1 MTRIIVAFIGSLC
14 PALLI
19 NVERKNLVW
28 AGLAGMIG
36 RLLNDGLLALY
47 PNSALVSVFMGTAA
61 VAIYSEVM
69 ARIRKTPSTIFSIP
83 GVFPLVPGVDAYRT
97 IQSLTEAN
105 YPAATAFGVSAVAK
119 ASLIAFSILI
129 VSSVFRKIKLNRK
142 RKSQLSS
149 SSQ

>member
-19 NVERKNLVW
+19 NVDRKNLIW

-36 RLLNDGLLALY
+36 RFLNDWLLRLY
-47 PNSALVSVFMGTAA
+47 PNAALVSVFLGTAA

-97 IQSLTEAN
+97 IQSLTEGN
-105 YPAATAFGVSAVAK
+105 YSAAATFGVSVVAK
-119 ASLIAFSILI
+119 ASLIAFGILI
-129 VSSVFRKIKLNRK
+129 VSSVFRKIKLKERAK
-142 RKSQLSS
+142 AQAGA
-149 SSQ
+149 

>member
-14 PALLI
+14 PAVLI
-19 NVERKNLVW
+19 NVERKNLLW

-36 RLLNDGLLALY
+36 RLLNDWLLALY
-47 PNSALVSVFMGTAA
+47 PNSALVSIFLGTAA
-61 VAIYSEVM
+61 VAVFSEVM

-83 GVFPLVPGVDAYRT
+83 GVFPLVPGVDTYRT

-105 YPAATAFGVSAVAK
+105 YSAATAFGVSAVAK

-142 RKSQLSS
+142 KKAQLAAKG
-149 SSQ
+149 